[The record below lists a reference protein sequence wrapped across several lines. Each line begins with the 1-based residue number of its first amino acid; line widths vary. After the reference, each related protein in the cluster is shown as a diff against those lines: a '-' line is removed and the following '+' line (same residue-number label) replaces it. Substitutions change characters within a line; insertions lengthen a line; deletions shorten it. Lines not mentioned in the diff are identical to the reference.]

1 MPSDQ
6 HREGRRAFFSEE
18 TRGMAP
24 GSVDPNAEGA
34 GHVDRHSLIRE
45 DKGAFDLTVHCQSCG
60 VISVV
65 NLTDLGVRTFPLPI
79 LLPWQSHPLR
89 AKCPACGRR
98 SWMSVRR

>member
-1 MPSDQ
+1 MPD
-6 HREGRRAFFSEE
+6 RDTNEGRRAFFSEA

-34 GHVDRHSLIRE
+34 GDVDRHSLVRDE
-45 DKGAFDLTVHCQSCG
+45 LRPLDVTVHCRECG
-60 VISVV
+60 VISRLNVAE
-65 NLTDLGVRTFPLPI
+65 LGMRTFPLPV

-98 SWMSVRR
+98 TWLSIRR